1 MSAEGIDAE
10 DLLLVLG
17 ESTGPQTRVRD
28 GGILYAAAARPEA
41 TLAGD
46 RVYAAVSW
54 RAAALLHSIVR
65 WEPLDMWNA
74 SFGWR
79 AVVALLGV
87 SGGQLMMPGKDRM
100 VLTDEIIEGL
110 LDDVEDIASRL
121 DPFVVTR

>member
-1 MSAEGIDAE
+1 MSADNFDAE
-10 DLLLVLG
+10 DLLLVIG

-28 GGILYAAAARPEA
+28 GGILCAAAARPEA
-41 TLAGD
+41 VLAGK
-46 RVYAAVSW
+46 RVYAAMSW

-79 AVVALLGV
+79 AVVALVGV

-100 VLTDEIIEGL
+100 VLTDDIVQGA
-110 LDDVEDIASRL
+110 LDDVEDIAKRL
-121 DPFVVTR
+121 APFLVAR

>member
-1 MSAEGIDAE
+1 MSSGGIDAE

-17 ESTGPQTRVRD
+17 ESTGPHTRVRD

-41 TLAGD
+41 KLAGD
-46 RVYAAVSW
+46 PVNAVVSW

-65 WEPLDMWNA
+65 WKPLDMWNA

-100 VLTDEIIEGL
+100 VLTDEIVDGV

-121 DPFVVTR
+121 DPFVVAR